1 MSGAASL
8 QRRLGIGLVAGV
20 TLVWLAATLGA
31 GIVVRHELDE
41 AFDSALQETAQRLL
55 PLAVIGIME
64 RDGSTAQAVAA
75 LGKHE
80 EFLTYLVRDKSGR
93 VLLRSHD
100 ADPEKFPTEPSR
112 GFRQTA
118 THRIYGEAAITGTIF
133 IQVAEPLAHRR
144 SAALEASAALFLPL
158 FFLVPISLLGVW
170 IFVRRSMRPVIGL
183 KEEIEA
189 RGGTDLSPLA
199 ARALPAEIAPIAD
212 AVNRLMERVRRT
224 LEMERSFTANSAH
237 ELRTPMAATLAQTQR
252 LIAEAPEG
260 PVRDRARRIEG
271 SLHDLARLSEKLM
284 QLAKAEGSALLSER
298 PQDLASVLVHVLDE
312 FRRKGDDPQRL
323 RLTLPT
329 GTTLM
334 SPIDVDA
341 FGVLMRNLIENAL
354 KHGEPGRPIDISVM
368 DDNVIRVVNDG
379 PVIPPDALARL
390 KERFARGATRAK
402 GAGLGL
408 AIAEA
413 IAAGAGGELLLLSPA
428 GGRQGG
434 FEAVVRLPA

>member
-1 MSGAASL
+1 MNGGFSL
-8 QRRLGIGLVAGV
+8 QRRLGVGLAAGV
-20 TLVWLAATLGA
+20 TLMWLAATLGA

-55 PLAVIGIME
+55 PLAVIGIIE
-64 RDGSTAQAVAA
+64 RDGSTAQAVTA

-100 ADPEKFPTEPSR
+100 ADPEKFPAEPSR

-118 THRIYGEAAITGTIF
+118 THRIYGEAAISGTIF

-158 FFLVPISLLGVW
+158 FFLVPVSLLGVW
-170 IFVRRSMRPVIGL
+170 VFVRRSMRPVIGL

-189 RGGTDLSPLA
+189 RGGADLSPLA
-199 ARALPAEIAPIAD
+199 ARALPTEIGPITD

-224 LEMERSFTANSAH
+224 LETERSFTANSAH
-237 ELRTPMAATLAQTQR
+237 ELRTPIAATLAQTQR

-260 PVRDRARRIEG
+260 PVRDRAHRIEG
-271 SLHDLARLSEKLM
+271 LLHDLARLSEKLM

-298 PQDLASVLVHVLDE
+298 PQDLAGVLVHVLDE
-312 FRRKGDDPQRL
+312 FRRKEEPSERL
-323 RLTLPT
+323 RLLLPE
-329 GTTLM
+329 GASLM
-334 SPIDVDA
+334 SPMDPDA

-354 KHGEPGRPIDISVM
+354 KHGEPGRPIDVSVM
-368 DDNVIRVVNDG
+368 DDNVIRVTNDG
-379 PVIPPDALARL
+379 PVVPPDALARL

-413 IAAGAGGELLLLSPA
+413 IATGAGGELLLLSPA

>member
-1 MSGAASL
+1 MSGRASL
-8 QRRLGIGLVAGV
+8 QRRLGVGLAAGV
-20 TLVWLAATLGA
+20 TLMWLAATMAA

-55 PLAVIGIME
+55 PLAVIGIIE
-64 RDGSTAQAVAA
+64 RDSDTEQAVAA

-93 VLLRSHD
+93 ILLHSHD
-100 ADPEKFPTEPSR
+100 ADLEKFPAEPSH

-118 THRIYGEAAITGTIF
+118 SHRIYGEAAVSGTIF

-144 SAALEASAALFLPL
+144 LAAIEASVALFLPL
-158 FFLVPISLLGVW
+158 LFLVPVSLLGVW

-189 RGGTDLSPLA
+189 RSGADLSPLV
-199 ARALPAEIAPIAD
+199 ARALPAEIGSIAD
-212 AVNRLMERVRRT
+212 SVNRLMERVRRT
-224 LEMERSFTANSAH
+224 LETERSFTANSAH
-237 ELRTPMAATLAQTQR
+237 ELRTPIAATLAQTQR

-260 PVRDRARRIEG
+260 PVRERARRIEG
-271 SLHDLARLSEKLM
+271 SLHDLTRLSEKLM

-298 PQDLASVLVHVLDE
+298 PQDLTGVLVHVLDE
-312 FRRKGDDPQRL
+312 FRRKGDKPQRL
-323 RLTLPT
+323 RLALPA

-334 SPIDVDA
+334 SAMDADA

-354 KHGEPGRPIDISVM
+354 THGEPGRPVDVVVA
-368 DDNVIRVVNDG
+368 DGTTIRIVNDG
-379 PVIPPDALARL
+379 PVVPSDVLARL
-390 KERFARGATRAK
+390 KERFERGATRAK

-413 IAAGAGGELLLLSPA
+413 IATGAGGKLLLLSPA
-428 GGRQGG
+428 SGRQGG
-434 FEAVVRLPA
+434 FEAVVRLPV